1 MCARGVSTGR
11 QYVVMQGVAPAVTR
25 SFSRRAD
32 AGKTMRGTTIATSG
46 PVEVVLAEGADEE
59 GFRRA
64 VRRLIAAG
72 IPPEQVAWTTDTP
85 SLFGAPLPEA
95 APPFPLPRQAADLV
109 RLVHCHREPERHAL
123 LYRLIWRLRHGEGR
137 LLSNPADPLVHRL
150 QQLAKAVRRD
160 LHKMHAFLRFRRTVA
175 ADGAEH
181 FVAWFEPDHFIL
193 AATAQ
198 FFVDRFRSLRWSILT
213 PEGSLHWDGETLA
226 RGPAASRD
234 DAPKTDDFEAGWRGY
249 YEAAFNPARLNMR
262 ATKAEMPK
270 KYWRNMPE
278 AQAIPEMIRTAPS
291 RVEAMIEREAQMPA
305 KRDPQKAVAAMAR
318 QEPGSLEEL
327 NRIIAASE
335 PLVPGATRAVL
346 GEGPVGATWAFVG
359 EQPGDQEDLAG
370 RPFVGP
376 AGQLLDRAMAEAG
389 IDRREVYV
397 TNAVKHF
404 KFVVKG
410 KKRIHSKPTMGE
422 IKHYR
427 WWLGRELDFVAP
439 RVVVALGAT
448 AVTALAGRAMPLMA
462 NRGPTTFENR
472 KGYITVHPSYLLR
485 VPDPEAKA
493 EAYARFVADLREI
506 RGLAA

>member
-1 MCARGVSTGR
+1 MTRARPSAELV
-11 QYVVMQGVAPAVTR
+11 QIP
-25 SFSRRAD
+25 
-32 AGKTMRGTTIATSG
+32 
-46 PVEVVLAEGADEE
+46 LAEGADED
-59 GFRRA
+59 GFRLA
-64 VRRLIAAG
+64 VRRLIAAA
-72 IPPEQVAWTTDTP
+72 IPPEHVTWTSDTP
-85 SLFGAPLPEA
+85 SLFGTALPTDGPHFA
-95 APPFPLPRQAADLV
+95 LPRAAGDLV
-109 RLVHCHREPERHAL
+109 HLVHCHRDPERHAL
-123 LYRLIWRLRHGEGR
+123 LYRLIWRLRHGEPG

-150 QQLAKAVRRD
+150 TQLAKAVRRD
-160 LHKMHAFLRFRRTVA
+160 LHKMHAFLRFRRTLS
-175 ADGAEH
+175 ADGREH
-181 FVAWFEPDHFIL
+181 FVAWFEPEHYIL
-193 AATAQ
+193 DATAR
-198 FFVDRFRSLRWSILT
+198 FFVDRFRSLQWSILT
-213 PEGSLHWDGETLA
+213 PQGSLHWNGETLA

-234 DAPKTDDFEAGWRGY
+234 DAPKSDDFEAGWRGY

-278 AQAIPEMIRTAPS
+278 AAAIPDLIRTAPA
-291 RVEAMIEREAQMPA
+291 RVEAMIEKEAQMPA

-318 QEPGSLEEL
+318 QEPASLDEL

-346 GEGPVGATWAFVG
+346 GEGPVGAAWALVG
-359 EQPGDQEDLAG
+359 EQPGDQEDLQG

-389 IDRREVYV
+389 MDRGKVYV

-404 KFVVKG
+404 KFVLKG

-427 WWLGRELDFVAP
+427 WWLARELEFVAP

-448 AVTALAGRAMPLMA
+448 AVTALTGRAMPLMA

-472 KGYITVHPSYLLR
+472 RGYITVHPSYLLR
-485 VPDPEAKA
+485 LPDAAAKA
-493 EAYARFVADLREI
+493 EAYARFVKDLREV

>member
-1 MCARGVSTGR
+1 MAAS
-11 QYVVMQGVAPAVTR
+11 
-25 SFSRRAD
+25 
-32 AGKTMRGTTIATSG
+32 GTI
-46 PVEVVLAEGADEE
+46 EVVLADGADES
-59 GFRRA
+59 GFRHA

-72 IPPEQVAWTTDTP
+72 IPPEHVAWTTDTP
-85 SLFGAPLPEA
+85 SLFGAPLPEE
-95 APPFPLPRQAADLV
+95 APAFPLAREAAGLV
-109 RLVHCHREPERHAL
+109 HLVHCHRDPERHAL
-123 LYRLIWRLRHGEGR
+123 LYRLIWRLRHGEPR

-160 LHKMHAFLRFRRTVA
+160 LHKMHAFLRFRRTLA
-175 ADGAEH
+175 ADGSEH

-193 AATAQ
+193 DATAQ
-198 FFVDRFRSLRWSILT
+198 FFVDRFRSLHWSILT
-213 PEGSLHWDGETLA
+213 PEGSLHWNGETLA
-226 RGPAASRD
+226 RGPAATRD
-234 DAPKTDDFEAGWRGY
+234 DAPRSDDFEAGWRGY

-262 ATKAEMPK
+262 GTTSEMPK

-278 AQAIPEMIRTAPS
+278 AQAIPGMIRTAS
-291 RVEAMIEREAQMPA
+291 ARVEAMIEREAQMPA

-318 QEPGSLEEL
+318 QDPGSLEEL

-346 GEGPVGATWAFVG
+346 GEGPVGAAWAFIG

-376 AGQLLDRAMAEAG
+376 AGQLLDRAMEEAE
-389 IDRREVYV
+389 IDRGRVYV

-404 KFVVKG
+404 KFVLKG
-410 KKRIHSKPTMGE
+410 KKRIHAKPTMGE

-427 WWLGRELDFVAP
+427 WWLAKELDLVAP

-448 AVTALAGRAMPLMA
+448 AVTALAGKAMPLMA
-462 NRGPTTFENR
+462 NRGRTSFDNR

-485 VPDPEAKA
+485 LPDPAAKA
-493 EAYARFVADLREI
+493 EAYARFVDDLREI
-506 RGLAA
+506 RALAA